1 VLTAAAFFVA
11 LLYCRLS
18 LSLSLSLSVCS
29 TLAPA
34 SNAGRL
40 AVAKSIFLL
49 PKQCGQKWLENEK
62 TCFRNRKKLTPYFD
76 FFVSQ
81 DSFF

>member
-11 LLYCRLS
+11 LLYCR
-18 LSLSLSLSVCS
+18 LSLSVCS

-81 DSFF
+81 DSFLNRN